1 MRTSPCRPS
10 RVSRLPGSGVWT
22 QAAPPTAFLLG
33 SPATVRRTCK
43 RSSLTKGHTS
53 GNSHRTPGGPP
64 RLGDSVVAARLPC
77 QPSKQWGRGG
87 AGSGQRATQTTAPR
101 TTRSALQG
109 GFSALGSMS
118 TRCLGPKAQP
128 RMAAVG
134 ESVAAQALRPP
145 EETLGCG
152 RWPQLESSAGS
163 ATGPFPA
170 RGLPAPR
177 PLREPP
183 VWLLVL
189 NKTTSKP
196 PAGAE
201 CQPSGKPDAGAWGG
215 EDLLGRTGGEL
226 APGRLS
232 LAEPP
237 AARRSGRALEPRAG
251 WCWPASTR
259 NLV

>member
-10 RVSRLPGSGVWT
+10 RVSRLPSSGAWT

-43 RSSLTKGHTS
+43 RSSLTKGHAS

-64 RLGDSVVAARLPC
+64 RLGDSVVTARLPC

-118 TRCLGPKAQP
+118 TQCLGPKAQP

-163 ATGPFPA
+163 GHGP
-170 RGLPAPR
+170 LPGSWAASAEAPPR
-177 PLREPP
+177 A
-183 VWLLVL
+183 
-189 NKTTSKP
+189 S
-196 PAGAE
+196 
-201 CQPSGKPDAGAWGG
+201 S
-215 EDLLGRTGGEL
+215 L
-226 APGRLS
+226 APCF
-232 LAEPP
+232 EQD
-237 AARRSGRALEPRAG
+237 
-251 WCWPASTR
+251 
-259 NLV
+259 NI